1 VESSKKYDLSG
12 VHGAEVF
19 RDLPEGLKL
28 RLASGAIGEIIG
40 NPHDGAILQIRIV
53 EHPDDPSKVGEEE
66 FIFYPDVKEV
76 VESGS

>member
-1 VESSKKYDLSG
+1 MESPKEYDLSG

-28 RLASGAIGEIIG
+28 RLTSGAIAEILG
-40 NPHDGAILQIRIV
+40 NPHDGAILLVRIV

-66 FIFYPDVKEV
+66 YIFYPDVREV
-76 VESGS
+76 VV